1 MEIRVKP
8 LNYLLRSEITDTDV
22 LNNISD
28 NTTAIYIDEDSCW
41 IEVLNDN
48 NFFVPDGWEGTVT
61 NNIDVAKTA
70 LIKFKIDNEIP
81 IF

>member
-1 MEIRVKP
+1 MEMRLKS
-8 LNYLLRSEITDTDV
+8 LTYLLRSEITDTDV

-48 NFFVPDGWEGTVT
+48 NFFVPDGWSGTVT
-61 NNIDVAKTA
+61 NNIDEAKTE
-70 LIKFKIDNEIP
+70 LIKFKLDNEISL
-81 IF
+81 F

>member
-1 MEIRVKP
+1 MEMRIQS

-28 NTTAIYIDEDSCW
+28 DTTAIYIDEDSCW

-48 NFFVPDGWEGTVT
+48 NFFVPDGWSGTVT

-70 LIKFKIDNEIP
+70 LIKFKLDNEISL
-81 IF
+81 F